1 MTATLMQVAVAAH
14 VNDYCVLAL
23 PSTLIVHRDGETRHY
38 PVLMM
43 MAFFLSVVIF
53 WSFPCSIAEWT
64 LHHNPSCLVARHY
77 LTSMIWVIPYMAC
90 GIPCTG
96 SGTKQTAR

>member
-1 MTATLMQVAVAAH
+1 MTATCIKVTVAAH

-43 MAFFLSVVIF
+43 MAFFLSVVTF
-53 WSFPCSIAEWT
+53 WSFPCSIA
-64 LHHNPSCLVARHY
+64 
-77 LTSMIWVIPYMAC
+77 
-90 GIPCTG
+90 
-96 SGTKQTAR
+96 